1 MKTPRTEGFDPNQE
15 PEKPLSSSMDNF
27 PKIEK
32 KPPVTPVIKKNS
44 TPSTRSTIVLP
55 TPAASSAEQKRKI
68 KKRHPFDI
76 FQDQAEAF
84 LKLSLADRLDG
95 GTGSQSAMVREA
107 LDDYLEKQRKLGK
120 LK

>member
-1 MKTPRTEGFDPNQE
+1 MKTPRTEGFDPNHE

-32 KPPVTPVIKKNS
+32 KPQVTPVNKRAS
-44 TPSTRSTIVLP
+44 TPSTRGTIVP
-55 TPAASSAEQKRKI
+55 SAPAAKPEQKRKI

-76 FQDQAEAF
+76 YQDQAEAF
-84 LKLSLADRLDG
+84 LQLSLTDRLSG

-107 LDDYLEKQRKLGK
+107 LDDYLEKQRKNGK

>member
-1 MKTPRTEGFDPNQE
+1 MKTPRTEGFDPNHE

-32 KPPVTPVIKKNS
+32 KPPTTPVIKASS
-44 TPSTRSTIVLP
+44 TPSTIVPP
-55 TPAASSAEQKRKI
+55 TAPSANERKRKI

-76 FQDQAEAF
+76 YQDQAEAF

-95 GTGSQSAMVREA
+95 GTGSQSAMVRDA
-107 LDDYLEKQRKLGK
+107 LDDYLEKQRELGK